1 MSKRETRPRVGNR
14 WLAVASQ
21 TNVHVLSCA
30 RRGVLRVRM
39 RASQLSG
46 PQLSHMHKPVGGTG
60 GTSCW
65 GIARSLVRIARL
77 LQVVCDFNKILEC
90 AKDSSR
96 DVADVFKLCFVGE
109 VVARVGG
116 DPPPSVC
123 LPCSTASI
131 FGEKVDFY
139 ICCPSDPE
147 YRAPA
152 WLASAIRHRGMGVT
166 QPGRLLCD
174 CAGQSG
180 RGWCVCSTGV
190 GKVTAPCGS
199 RFGCA
204 FAHSM
209 LRFGNLV
216 TPFVCRPRL

>member
-152 WLASAIRHRGMGVT
+152 WLASAIRHRAMGVT
-166 QPGRLLCD
+166 RD
-174 CAGQSG
+174 VFCATVWGKVG
-180 RGWCVCSTGV
+180 GV
-190 GKVTAPCGS
+190 GVFARRAWARSRHRADPGLVVHLLTACS
-199 RFGCA
+199 A
-204 FAHSM
+204 
-209 LRFGNLV
+209 LV
-216 TPFVCRPRL
+216 T